1 MKVDEEIY
9 SSNEIMILSGGVENI
24 MARKVTE
31 EEFYN
36 TIGKLDVTVTPKG
49 NFPYQTDFCL
59 RYGKRVGYTKPVDQH
74 GFLDEYYLED

>member
-1 MKVDEEIY
+1 
-9 SSNEIMILSGGVENI
+9 MILSIGVENI

>member
-1 MKVDEEIY
+1 
-9 SSNEIMILSGGVENI
+9 

-36 TIGKLDVTVTPKG
+36 TIGELDVTVTPKG
-49 NFPYQTDFCL
+49 NFPYQTDFFFFF
-59 RYGKRVGYTKPVDQH
+59 GKRVGYTKPVDLQ